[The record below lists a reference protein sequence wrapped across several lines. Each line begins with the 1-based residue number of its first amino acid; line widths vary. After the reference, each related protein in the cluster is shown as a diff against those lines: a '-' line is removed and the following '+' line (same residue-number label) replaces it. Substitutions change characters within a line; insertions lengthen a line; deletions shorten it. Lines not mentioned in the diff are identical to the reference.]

1 MKRLA
6 IIIEI
11 FPASSSE
18 GAEVSHDLVV
28 PLTETPRRHR
38 KLWLK
43 ISLRSPEGKFIDCM
57 LSAVLINSSN
67 VIQLLPFSCTKQC
80 LYHSLS

>member
-67 VIQLLPFSCTKQC
+67 VSDEFTFEIPEDLDRESTF
-80 LYHSLS
+80 